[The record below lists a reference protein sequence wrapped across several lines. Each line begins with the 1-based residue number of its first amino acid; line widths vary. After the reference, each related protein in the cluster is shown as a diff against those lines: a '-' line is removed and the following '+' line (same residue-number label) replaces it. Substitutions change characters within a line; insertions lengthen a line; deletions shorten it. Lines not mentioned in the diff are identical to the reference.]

1 MTFNTI
7 DFQIL
12 GLPSYLFVALS
23 GGVITICLYIVL
35 MFSKEYDISQSM
47 KILFFSLI
55 GMAVGAKLFG
65 FITGVYRD
73 IGLGKKI
80 TKDSIFDTGIV
91 FYGGLFGLIG
101 CYTLLLDKKQC
112 ILDKYAIDVLAVC
125 IPFFIQL
132 QGLDVSCQGAVMEK
146 NIMG

>member
-47 KILFFSLI
+47 KILFFL
-55 GMAVGAKLFG
+55 
-65 FITGVYRD
+65 
-73 IGLGKKI
+73 
-80 TKDSIFDTGIV
+80 
-91 FYGGLFGLIG
+91 
-101 CYTLLLDKKQC
+101 
-112 ILDKYAIDVLAVC
+112 
-125 IPFFIQL
+125 
-132 QGLDVSCQGAVMEK
+132 
-146 NIMG
+146 

>member
-65 FITGVYRD
+65 FITGVYARC
-73 IGLGKKI
+73 
-80 TKDSIFDTGIV
+80 IV
-91 FYGGLFGLIG
+91 
-101 CYTLLLDKKQC
+101 
-112 ILDKYAIDVLAVC
+112 
-125 IPFFIQL
+125 
-132 QGLDVSCQGAVMEK
+132 
-146 NIMG
+146 

>member
-112 ILDKYAIDVLAVC
+112 IRKICRML
-125 IPFFIQL
+125 
-132 QGLDVSCQGAVMEK
+132 
-146 NIMG
+146 

>member
-55 GMAVGAKLFG
+55 RNGS
-65 FITGVYRD
+65 R
-73 IGLGKKI
+73 GKI
-80 TKDSIFDTGIV
+80 IWIHNGSI
-91 FYGGLFGLIG
+91 
-101 CYTLLLDKKQC
+101 
-112 ILDKYAIDVLAVC
+112 
-125 IPFFIQL
+125 
-132 QGLDVSCQGAVMEK
+132 
-146 NIMG
+146 

>member
-47 KILFFSLI
+47 KILFFSLS
-55 GMAVGAKLFG
+55 VKG
-65 FITGVYRD
+65 F
-73 IGLGKKI
+73 
-80 TKDSIFDTGIV
+80 
-91 FYGGLFGLIG
+91 
-101 CYTLLLDKKQC
+101 LLLFSAAEISFK
-112 ILDKYAIDVLAVC
+112 A
-125 IPFFIQL
+125 
-132 QGLDVSCQGAVMEK
+132 
-146 NIMG
+146 